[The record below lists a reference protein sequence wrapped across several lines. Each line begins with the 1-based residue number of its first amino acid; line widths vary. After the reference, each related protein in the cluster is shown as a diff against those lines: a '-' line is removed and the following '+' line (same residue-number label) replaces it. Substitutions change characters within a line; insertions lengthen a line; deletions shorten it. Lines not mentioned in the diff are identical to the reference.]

1 MKSNDKW
8 QYKRLN
14 SSGYEEDDT
23 VGMERDESPLKNI
36 MIAGAVAIGG
46 IAAYKSGLLKKG
58 KKLLLIVFKN
68 TLKFIHRE
76 LKTLSVV
83 QTSYFLAEKT
93 EYILSTKKKR
103 ASLVNYSCN
112 TW

>member
-58 KKLLLIVFKN
+58 ISELIEYGDRYEP
-68 TLKFIHRE
+68 FIRE
-76 LKTLSVV
+76 GRNAIREWV
-83 QTSYFLAEKT
+83 
-93 EYILSTKKKR
+93 
-103 ASLVNYSCN
+103 YSDRGD
-112 TW
+112 TDV